1 MAAGVVDHFELIQIE
16 VEQGVPAAGICP
28 RAVDRG
34 RQPIFELTP
43 IDEPGE
49 RIVAGLI
56 MQGAV
61 QAALL
66 ADVVEHQHGTDQ
78 IARTVADRRS
88 RILDGDLLASTPDG
102 HGVLREI
109 ECLPFAQTAH
119 HRTLAGSEGRFVHH
133 AQNVTD
139 ELLLRLAVLPSGQAL
154 GHGIHIVD
162 APVGVGRDD
171 AVADR
176 PQRHLG
182 ALFLLKNGRF
192 GFFCV
197 R

>member
-119 HRTLAGSEGRFVHH
+119 HRLSPGARVASSTTLKMSPMSCCCASRFSH
-133 AQNVTD
+133 
-139 ELLLRLAVLPSGQAL
+139 
-154 GHGIHIVD
+154 
-162 APVGVGRDD
+162 PVKLS
-171 AVADR
+171 AT
-176 PQRHLG
+176 
-182 ALFLLKNGRF
+182 
-192 GFFCV
+192 GFI
-197 R
+197 